1 MIPAATTTLA
11 VTTTALE
18 AASTDVES
26 LLHLAD
32 ARNPL
37 VWLRYGEGLIGSGEA
52 LRLSFTGPH
61 RFTDAAAAWRA
72 VVSNATI
79 DDQVGVPGTGLVAF
93 GSFAF
98 AAGSSATSTLVVP
111 HVIIGRREGRAWLT
125 RITLRNSNG
134 SAAPEVDAYT
144 PIGTP
149 PGPAYPLEFIRGT
162 LDAAG
167 YASAVRTAVARIA
180 AGELG
185 KVVLARDIFAP
196 IPEDADLRH
205 PLLRLA
211 TSYPDTWTFALD
223 GLIGSSPETLVRV
236 DHKAVSARVLAGST
250 GRQIDPDAD
259 RQAAA
264 ALLGSAK
271 NREEHGFA
279 VRSILESLSPHTS
292 ALKVSEEPF
301 TLRLPN
307 IWHLASD
314 LEGVLGGGSSSL
326 DLLSALHPTAAVA
339 GTPTAAALNVID
351 DLEPFDRGLYAGP
364 VGWVDARGDGEWA
377 VALRCGQV
385 ADGRVTAY
393 AGCGIVAGSEPQ
405 RELAE
410 TRLKFR
416 PIVDAFA

>member
-1 MIPAATTTLA
+1 MIPAATSTLA
-11 VTTTALE
+11 VTTTALASASEDLE
-18 AASTDVES
+18 A
-26 LLHLAD
+26 LLPLAD

-37 VWLRYGEGLIGSGEA
+37 VWLRHGEGLIGCGEA
-52 LRLSFTGPH
+52 LRLSFTGPD

-72 VVSNATI
+72 VVGNATI
-79 DDQVGVPGTGLVAF
+79 DDQVGLPGTGLVAF

-98 AAGSSATSTLVVP
+98 AAGSAATSTLLVP
-111 HVIIGRREGRAWLT
+111 DVIIGRRGGRAWLT
-125 RITLRNSNG
+125 RITMRDATESDGPG
-134 SAAPEVDAYT
+134 SDAGI
-144 PIGTP
+144 PGATP

-167 YASAVRTAVARIA
+167 YAQAVRTAVTRIT

-211 TSYPDTWTFALD
+211 TSYPDTWTFAFD
-223 GLIGSSPETLVRV
+223 GLLGSSPETLVRV

-259 RQAAA
+259 LRAAA
-264 ALLGSAK
+264 ALVDSEK

-279 VRSILESLSPHTS
+279 VRSILESLGRHTS
-292 ALKVSEEPF
+292 ALRVSEEPF
-301 TLRLPN
+301 ALRLPN

-314 LEGVLGGGSSSL
+314 LEGVLAGGSSSL
-326 DLLSALHPTAAVA
+326 DLLGALHPTAAVA
-339 GTPTAAALNVID
+339 GTPTAAALAVID
-351 DLEPFDRGLYAGP
+351 ELEPFDRGLYAGP

>member
-1 MIPAATTTLA
+1 MA
-11 VTTTALE
+11 VTTTALPIE
-18 AASTDVES
+18 AHELES
-26 LLHLAD
+26 LLALAD
-32 ARNPL
+32 PQNPL
-37 VWLRYGEGLIGSGEA
+37 IWLRHGEGMIGLGEA
-52 LRLSFTGPH
+52 LRLSFEGPE
-61 RFTDAAAAWRA
+61 RFADAASAWRA
-72 VVSNATI
+72 VVGQAEI
-79 DDQVGVPGTGLVAF
+79 DDRVGVPGTGLVAF

-98 AAGSSATSTLVVP
+98 AAGSAAASTLLVP
-111 HVIIGRREGRAWLT
+111 RTIVGHRDGVSWLT
-125 RITLRNSNG
+125 RIALRDELG
-134 SAAPEVDAYT
+134 SDPAET
-144 PIGTP
+144 PTP
-149 PGPAYPLEFIRGT
+149 HEDGPAYPLEFIRGT

-167 YASAVRTAVARIA
+167 YARAVRAAVGRIE
-180 AGELG
+180 AGDVG

-196 IPEDADLRH
+196 IPADADLRH
-205 PLLRLA
+205 PLRRLA

-250 GRQIDPDAD
+250 GRRTDAAAD
-259 RQAAA
+259 RRAAEELA
-264 ALLGSAK
+264 DSEK
-271 NREEHGFA
+271 NQQEHGFA
-279 VRSILESLSPHTS
+279 VRSILESLGRHTS
-292 ALKVSEEPF
+292 ALTVSDPF

-314 LEGVLGGGSSSL
+314 LDGILADGSSSL
-326 DLLSALHPTAAVA
+326 DLLGALHPTAAVA
-339 GTPTAAALNVID
+339 GTPTPAALDLID
-351 DLEPFDRGLYAGP
+351 ELEPFDRGVYAGP

-377 VALRCGQV
+377 IALRCGVV